1 MTTQRE
7 AFQRGLLIIDHG
19 TRSAAANQRL
29 AAFAARVANA
39 RPDWLV
45 RHAHMELAEPT
56 FDQSI
61 DELIQSGARHVF
73 VHLHFLGA
81 GFHVRE
87 SIPELVA
94 GARDRHPAIRIELS
108 APLGED
114 PRLVEIVLGRLDE
127 HTDQHALG
135 SADD

>member
-1 MTTQRE
+1 MTIQQE
-7 AFQRGLLIIDHG
+7 AFKRGLLIIDHG

-29 AAFAARVANA
+29 ERFAARVATA

-61 DELIQSGARHVF
+61 DDLVAAGVRHVF
-73 VHLHFLGA
+73 IHLHFLGA

-94 GARDRHPAIRIELS
+94 GARDRHPAIRIEMS

-114 PRLVEIVLGRLDE
+114 PRLVEIVIGRLDE
-127 HTDQHALG
+127 HADQLG
-135 SADD
+135 EARRDD

>member
-1 MTTQRE
+1 MAVDPEVFR
-7 AFQRGLLIIDHG
+7 RGLLIIDHG
-19 TRSAAANQRL
+19 TRSTTANRRL
-29 AAFAARVANA
+29 AVFAERIALE

-61 DELIQSGARHVF
+61 DELVEAGARHVF

-94 GARDRHPAIRIELS
+94 GARDRHPAIRIEMS

-127 HTDQHALG
+127 HAEWHDRRER
-135 SADD
+135 DD

>member
-1 MTTQRE
+1 MSSRRE
-7 AFQRGLLIIDHG
+7 AFLRGLLIVDHG
-19 TRSAAANQRL
+19 TRSPTANQRL
-29 AAFAARVANA
+29 AAFAERVARA

-61 DELIQSGARHVF
+61 DALIEAGATEVL

-87 SIPELVA
+87 SIPELVE
-94 GARDRHPAIRIELS
+94 GARNRYPEIRIEAS

-114 PRLVEIVLGRLDE
+114 PRLVEIVVGRLDA
-127 HTDQHALG
+127 HAG
-135 SADD
+135 GDDA